1 MIRYGQNGRKASW
14 IVKRYGKCGWK
25 VDWIVKWYGKY
36 ERKLWNDMDNIEE
49 R

>member
-1 MIRYGQNGRKASW
+1 
-14 IVKRYGKCGWK
+14 VKRYGKCGWK
-25 VDWIVKWYGKY
+25 VDWIVKWYGKF

>member
-1 MIRYGQNGRKASW
+1 MIRYGQNGRKGSW

>member
-25 VDWIVKWYGKY
+25 VDWIEMWKY
-36 ERKLWNDMDNIEE
+36 MENMDNIEE

>member
-1 MIRYGQNGRKASW
+1 MIRYGQNGRKACW

-25 VDWIVKWYGKY
+25 VDWIVKWYGKF